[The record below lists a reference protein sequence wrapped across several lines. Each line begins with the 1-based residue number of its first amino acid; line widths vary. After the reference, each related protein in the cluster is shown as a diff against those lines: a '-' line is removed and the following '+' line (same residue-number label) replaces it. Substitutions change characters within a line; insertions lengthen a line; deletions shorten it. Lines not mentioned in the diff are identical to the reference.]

1 MRGFL
6 LSLTVVLAVLI
17 MAASKTTASPISTSS
32 TIFVVAFQQEAP
44 AAPPAEAQQAPS
56 PAPNQKIAITV
67 DQHPTTG
74 GGWYP
79 HPVWMAIGALAA
91 LVVLLL
97 IVMIAKAGETTVIHD

>member
-17 MAASKTTASPISTSS
+17 MAASKPTASPVSTSS
-32 TIFVVAFQQEAP
+32 TISVVAFQQEAP
-44 AAPPAEAQQAPS
+44 GTPPAEAQQAPS
-56 PAPNQKIAITV
+56 PAPKQKIDISV
-67 DQHPTTG
+67 DQHPTPG

-79 HPVWMAIGALAA
+79 RPVWIAIGALAA

-97 IVMIAKAGETTVIHD
+97 IVMIAKAGNATVIHD